1 MPIVTKPDETLWID
15 VDALSEVDALR
26 ARLAELGVP
35 VTVLVPDLACDA
47 IVEEV
52 DWSEL
57 YPKIVPRNGPE
68 PGIIVDP
75 AEIPVDH
82 TLLLAA
88 HDTSQIL
95 PGRAVTIVLS
105 LIHGPAPKCLGKI
118 ISPRDPQPRD
128 PRLYPAKP
136 PRTQRSK
143 TLT

>member
-1 MPIVTKPDETLWID
+1 MPIITNPNGTLWID

-26 ARLAELGVP
+26 ERLTELGVP
-35 VTVLVPDLACDA
+35 VTVVVPDVACDV

-57 YPKIVPRNGPE
+57 YPRIVPRNGPE

-75 AEIPVDH
+75 TEIPVDH

-88 HDTSQIL
+88 HDTAQIL
-95 PGRAVTIVLS
+95 PGRSVTTVLS
-105 LIHGPAPKCLGKI
+105 LIHGPTPPCLGKI
-118 ISPRDPQPRD
+118 ISPRDLQPRD

-136 PRTQRSK
+136 PRTRRPE
-143 TLT
+143 T